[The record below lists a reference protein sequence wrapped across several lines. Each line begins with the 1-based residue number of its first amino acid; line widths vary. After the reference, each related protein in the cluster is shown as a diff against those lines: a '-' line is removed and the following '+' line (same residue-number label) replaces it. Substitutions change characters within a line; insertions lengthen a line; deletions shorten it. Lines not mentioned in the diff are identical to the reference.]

1 MTTSRARAPSRVAQT
16 LICSADAQVKQASL
30 AHAPFHNEEAWL
42 EGVAEANA
50 GDATTPP
57 GSDPTITHAGLT
69 ELDTP
74 NGTATSTLPE
84 PTSVQGT
91 SGEGGNIAGER
102 WDTDAAGTSA
112 GAEKSG
118 LDDSYEIVPRPN
130 EEVDVPAAAPAQQQT
145 TSWAEESHEAATG
158 NKAGESW
165 DTKAP
170 GETNGSFDAQPV
182 ASANAIPVDDGFSP
196 VAGRRGGRGNPR
208 ARGDGEFRRGGRG
221 GGGNYRGRGD
231 GDNRGR
237 GRGGFRG
244 GRGEG
249 GGRARGPRG
258 GAPAP
263 VTSS

>member
-1 MTTSRARAPSRVAQT
+1 MGEPA
-16 LICSADAQVKQASL
+16 
-30 AHAPFHNEEAWL
+30 
-42 EGVAEANA
+42 
-50 GDATTPP
+50 

-69 ELDTP
+69 ELDAP

-84 PTSVQGT
+84 PTSAQGT

-118 LDDSYEIVPRPN
+118 LDESYEIVPRPN
-130 EEVDVPAAAPAQQQT
+130 EEVDVPAAAPVQAQQQG

-170 GETNGSFDAQPV
+170 GESNGGFSAEPV
-182 ASANAIPVDDGFSP
+182 ASANGWAETPAGPAAATPGDDGFSP

-221 GGGNYRGRGD
+221 GGGYRGRGD
-231 GDNRGR
+231 GENRGR

-249 GGRARGPRG
+249 GGRARGARG
-258 GAPAP
+258 GAPAA